1 MPFARKL
8 RIFGPHSLLLLCPK
22 KISLG
27 ARIFF
32 DRGAITPSFYL
43 PQAAEEEISLA
54 KYGKE
59 VLLEV
64 KNHRIAFISSD
75 CPDKVCI
82 HNGWLAREGEQAVC
96 LPNRVSVILTD
107 GSTVPVEL
115 S

>member
-1 MPFARKL
+1 MGMPFARKL

-43 PQAAEEEISLA
+43 PQAAVGCYA
-54 KYGKE
+54 PW
-59 VLLEV
+59 LLT
-64 KNHRIAFISSD
+64 
-75 CPDKVCI
+75 P
-82 HNGWLAREGEQAVC
+82 
-96 LPNRVSVILTD
+96 
-107 GSTVPVEL
+107 VP